1 MSTEAREGKRLLT
14 GLETGKMSTAD
25 AYNIADER
33 DPVVVYFVLRFL
45 REKYPPGN
53 PASQGVMERLLELT
67 KTYDD
72 IVKMSKQGEKDS
84 MREWFDDTYEMRE
97 FFGSGEAMID
107 MIVEKLES

>member
-1 MSTEAREGKRLLT
+1 MSNEGREGKRMLS
-14 GLETGKMSTAD
+14 GLEMGKLSVAD
-25 AYNIADER
+25 VYNIADEL
-33 DPVVVYFVLRFL
+33 DPVLVYFVLRYL

-72 IVKMSKQGEKDS
+72 VVKASKQGEKDS
-84 MREWFDDTYEMRE
+84 MREWFDDTHSMHE
-97 FFGSGEAMID
+97 FFGDSDAFVD